1 MNNVVMLILDS
12 CRYDAFVSAK
22 KRFISR
28 LGEAEKRYSYS
39 SWTFP
44 SHTTY
49 LMGMSPHTNPKKV
62 FASNVYREDFLL
74 WNKRLG
80 LENLEFK
87 KFVPTLSLPYL
98 LKEYGYRNMGYVSL
112 PVLNE
117 QTIFNKWFD
126 EYQLMPSHNDFNAML
141 ERMTFHDDLPS
152 FYFLN
157 IGETHYPYDTPESEK
172 NNLPRISG
180 VHGVFKNLD
189 DFVVRGGV
197 KKEDVDKELFFT
209 PEQMREL
216 KEKQIKAVEY
226 LDGLFEKLYDLAP
239 RNTHFIVT
247 ADHGELFGEDDY
259 FGHGP
264 IIHEKVFEIPFLE
277 GKLK

>member
-12 CRYDAFVSAK
+12 CRFDVFMAAK

-44 SHTTY
+44 SHSTY
-49 LMGMSPHTNPKKV
+49 LMGMSPHRNPKKV
-62 FASNVYREDFLL
+62 FASNVYRDDFLL
-74 WNKRLG
+74 WNNRLG

-87 KFVPTLSLPYL
+87 KFVPTLSLPCL
-98 LKEYGYRNMGYVSL
+98 LKEYGYRNIGYVSL

-117 QTIFNKWFD
+117 NTIFNRWFD
-126 EYQLMPSHNDFNAML
+126 EYQLMASHNDFGAIL
-141 ERMTFHDDLPS
+141 DRMTFSRDVPS

-157 IGETHYPYDTPESEK
+157 IGETHYPYDTSESGK
-172 NNLPRISG
+172 SNLPRISG

-189 DFVVRGGV
+189 DFVVRGGIH
-197 KKEDVDKELFFT
+197 KAAVDTEEFFT
-209 PEQMREL
+209 QEEMNEL
-216 KEKQIKAVEY
+216 KQKQLAAVEY
-226 LDGLFEKLYDLAP
+226 IDSLFEKLYDMAP
-239 RNTHFIVT
+239 ANTHFIVT
-247 ADHGELFGEDDY
+247 ADHGELFGEEDF

-277 GKLK
+277 GKLP